1 MKHILVLFILFFL
14 LPPCLFAFQNEP
26 KEFRG
31 IKWGS
36 SAEVQKDLF
45 LHKKDGNVSIYNR
58 KSDKLQIGDVKGL
71 KGILY
76 FFYKGK
82 FFKVIISF
90 EEKGSFE
97 NCTKLTE
104 VFENLYGSSS
114 GREDQ
119 NGDFLIDK
127 PIIKNRL
134 WEGKTVNVA
143 TSCMIGFPSIP
154 LWNSYPDGCEVNH
167 GEATTMVFCAAYTYM
182 PLAKEYD
189 RNKREQTKLKNQ
201 KLIQEKEKM
210 QKKKAEN
217 AKKDL

>member
-1 MKHILVLFILFFL
+1 MKLILVLFILFFL

-36 SAEVQKDLF
+36 GAEVQKDLI
-45 LHKKDGNVSIYNR
+45 LYKKDGDVSIYNR
-58 KSDKLQIGDVKGL
+58 KNDKMQIGDVKGL

-76 FFYKGK
+76 FFYKEK

-90 EEKGSFE
+90 KEKNSIE
-97 NCTKLTE
+97 NCMKLSE
-104 VFENLYGSSS
+104 AFENLYGSSS

-119 NGDFLIDK
+119 KGDFLIDK
-127 PIIKNRL
+127 PIIKNRS
-134 WEGKTVNVA
+134 WKGKTVNVA
-143 TSCMIGFPSIP
+143 TSCMVGFPHIP
-154 LWNSYPDGCEVNH
+154 LSYSDGCEVEY
-167 GEATTMVFCAAYTYM
+167 GEATTMVFCAAYTYI

-189 RNKREQTKLKNQ
+189 RNQEEQTKLKNK
-201 KLIQEKEKM
+201 KLIQKEKQM

-217 AKKDL
+217 VKKDL